1 MNRRIGRKIM
11 GRKILPSI
19 FLPIIF
25 LPMSSRQPPN
35 HTGKRMGAGECFP
48 FIRLPPFVCH
58 FS

>member
-1 MNRRIGRKIM
+1 M
-11 GRKILPSI
+11 GRKILASI

-25 LPMSSRQPPN
+25 LPVFFWLPPKQG
-35 HTGKRMGAGECFP
+35 GKRMGADKFFS